1 MNLVYWIV
9 TQLMIESKIFSS
21 DWKNRLDVSATVK
34 AHQDAYIA
42 SIHYTHFERNIVNL
56 RKFFSKLKV
65 AIMASVAVP
74 AASELFIGG
83 CCKNIRKL
91 FTSSSS
97 KSNTLL
103 CIVTV
108 LEKDWFLKCLAFA
121 IPACEQISIDFFWM
135 FLFLLTTSFQQQH
148 RRRPPLLDE
157 FSLSLCWTISV
168 KQFLFCV

>member
-1 MNLVYWIV
+1 MIHRLFAAD
-9 TQLMIESKIFSS
+9 TQLMIESEIFYS
-21 DWKNRLDVSATVK
+21 DWENRLDVSAAVK

-42 SIHYTHFERNIVNL
+42 SIHDTHFERMIVTL
-56 RKFFSKLKV
+56 RHFFFKV
-65 AIMASVAVP
+65 TIMASVAVP

-91 FTSSSS
+91 FTSSSF

-157 FSLSLCWTISV
+157 FSLSLCWTISI